1 MRVREITTAVIADY
15 LRIPDPDENDLKE
28 LETYKSAALAFVKG
42 YTGLTSVQLNEF
54 EDISI
59 AVLVLCQDMYDSR
72 SYYVDKT
79 NVNKVVSTILDMHS
93 RNLIC

>member
-1 MRVREITTAVIADY
+1 MKVRDITTAVIADY

-28 LETYKSAALAFVKG
+28 LETYKSAALAFVSS
-42 YTGLTSVQLNEF
+42 YTGISLPRLNEF

>member
-59 AVLVLCQDMYDSR
+59 AVLVLCQDMYDNR

-79 NVNKVVSTILDMHS
+79 NINKVVSTILDMHS

>member
-1 MRVREITTAVIADY
+1 MRVCEITAAVIADY

-42 YTGLTSVQLNEF
+42 YTGLTSVQLNKF

-59 AVLVLCQDMYDSR
+59 AVLVLCQDMYDNR

-79 NVNKVVSTILDMHS
+79 NINKVVSTILDMHS

>member
-59 AVLVLCQDMYDSR
+59 AVLVLCQDMYDNR

-79 NVNKVVSTILDMHS
+79 NINKVVSTILDMHS
-93 RNLIC
+93 RNLLC

>member
-1 MRVREITTAVIADY
+1 MRVREITAAIIADY

-59 AVLVLCQDMYDSR
+59 AVLVLCQDMYDNR

-79 NVNKVVSTILDMHS
+79 NINKVVSTILDMHS
-93 RNLIC
+93 RNLLC